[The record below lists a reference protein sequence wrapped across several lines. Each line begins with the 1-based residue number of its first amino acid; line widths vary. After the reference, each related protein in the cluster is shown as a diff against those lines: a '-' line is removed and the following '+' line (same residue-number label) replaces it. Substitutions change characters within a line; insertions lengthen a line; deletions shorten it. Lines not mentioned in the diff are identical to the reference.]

1 MNAINPNTSPESG
14 SFTESL
20 TQLERI
26 LEQLRKGTLPLE
38 DALTLFESGVQ
49 HIGVCQSHLTQAK
62 GKVEVLLKTLN
73 ASEELATE
81 PFDAGE

>member
-1 MNAINPNTSPESG
+1 MNANPSAP

-20 TQLERI
+20 TQLETI

-38 DALTLFESGVQ
+38 EALKLFESGVQ
-49 HIGVCQSHLTQAK
+49 HIGVCQTHLTQAK

-73 ASEELATE
+73 ASGEFATE
-81 PFDAGE
+81 PFDGGDSN

>member
-1 MNAINPNTSPESG
+1 MNDNASADAS

-20 TQLERI
+20 TELERI

-38 DALTLFESGVQ
+38 DALKLFESGVQ
-49 HIGVCQSHLTQAK
+49 HIGVCQTHLTQAK
-62 GKVEVLLKTLN
+62 GKVDVLLKTLN
-73 ASEELATE
+73 ASGELATE